1 MSTFA
6 TPGQALQDPTFL
18 ALLGLT
24 GAAGFAPTPTT
35 GSGSSAS
42 SSSTSSNIQSI
53 LNTLSQ
59 LSGRTSQTQTTIPT
73 QSPEAA
79 ALMRNLIGKYSSLSN
94 VNLAPYQAQ
103 QSESIN
109 RSSNLQSEAV
119 RNIMAARGLATSPV
133 AGTAEAGIQAG
144 RFGQLTNLR
153 QQIPLLQ
160 NQLTLQNLQG
170 ASGLYGMLPRGS
182 TATGVGTTEQT
193 GSTSQYGTT
202 SSMGTTDQKQNYNQQ
217 QSAGGGIGSMF
228 GGIAGILASLFP

>member
-1 MSTFA
+1 MN
-6 TPGQALQDPTFL
+6 LNDPVRKSYSGVGRWHGT
-18 ALLGLT
+18 
-24 GAAGFAPTPTT
+24 AGPCEVKLK
-35 GSGSSAS
+35 G
-42 SSSTSSNIQSI
+42 
-53 LNTLSQ
+53 
-59 LSGRTSQTQTTIPT
+59 

-103 QSESIN
+103 QSEAIN

-119 RNIMAARGLATSPV
+119 RNIMAARGLSSSPV
-133 AGTAEAGIQAG
+133 AGTAEAGVQAG

-170 ASGLYGMLPRGS
+170 ATGLYGQLPRGS
-182 TATGVGTTEQT
+182 VSTGVGTSEQT
-193 GSTSQYGTT
+193 GSTNQTGSTISSGTT
-202 SSMGTTDQKQNYNQQ
+202 NQNQNYQNQT
-217 QSAGGGIGSMF
+217 STGGGLGSMF